1 MPLERLS
8 IPALRIRQPIGDFFV
23 AVMNAAEL
31 VSVSYAHVRE
41 LEENALDTY
50 MGINRRLSMSRV
62 KELQSYVNTY
72 DATFPTAVILAVESA
87 NTEYDEK
94 KGVLHLI
101 EIENDSLGTIAKIID
116 GQHRIAGLEAVDL
129 GEEFEINVAIFV
141 GADIATQANIFAT
154 VNLAQT
160 KVNRSLVYDL
170 LDYEKRR
177 SPQKSAHH
185 VAVALDQV

>member
-101 EIENDSLGTIAKIID
+101 EIENDSLGTIAKIIA
-116 GQHRIAGLEAVDL
+116 RPR
-129 GEEFEINVAIFV
+129 
-141 GADIATQANIFAT
+141 
-154 VNLAQT
+154 QT
-160 KVNRSLVYDL
+160 SSQR
-170 LDYEKRR
+170 
-177 SPQKSAHH
+177 
-185 VAVALDQV
+185 